1 MHAIMKDESLK
12 TIEQLRLFLEGTA
25 EVDFGLACKADRYA
39 WVQKTAARFQY
50 LTLGKAER
58 GVMIRYLVKVTGY
71 SRQQLTRLL
80 RQFRQCGRVQRR
92 QKTAA
97 AFPRRFTAAD
107 VRLLA
112 QVDQWHGTLSGPAT
126 KKLLERAW
134 RVFEDAE
141 YQRLSTLSVSHLYNL
156 RRAQGYVRCRVLK
169 TATRPVQIPI
179 GQRRKP
185 QPQGLPGYLRIDSV
199 HQGDFD
205 GVKGVYH
212 INAVDEVTQFEI
224 VATVER
230 ISEAD
235 LIPVLQVMLEDFPFV
250 IRGFHSDNGSEYI
263 NGRVAELLGTLL
275 VEFTKSRSRHS
286 NDNALAESK
295 NGAVVRKHW
304 GYAHL
309 PQKYAARLNA
319 FNRQY
324 LNPYL
329 NFHRPCFFPEVVTDA
344 KGKQRKRYP
353 YRCMMTPYE
362 KLKSLPGV
370 ESHLK
375 PGLSLQQLD
384 QTAKAQTDHQAAQ
397 QLQTQ
402 RRKLFQSISAQEQR
416 VA

>member
-1 MHAIMKDESLK
+1 MIDESLK
-12 TIEQLRLFLEGTA
+12 TIDQLRLFLEGTA
-25 EVDFGLACKADRYA
+25 EVDFGLSCKTHRYA
-39 WVQKTAARFQY
+39 WVQKTAARFHY
-50 LTLGKAER
+50 LRLGKAER
-58 GVMIRYLVKVTGY
+58 GVLIRYLMKVTGY
-71 SRQQLTRLL
+71 SRQQVTRLL
-80 RQFRQCGRVQRR
+80 RQFRQCGQVQRQPR
-92 QKTAA
+92 TGRPFATRYTA
-97 AFPRRFTAAD
+97 TD

-134 RVFEDAE
+134 QVFGDAK
-141 YQRLSTLSVSHLYNL
+141 YQRLSSLSVSHLYNL
-156 RRAQGYVRCRVLK
+156 RRAHGYVRCRVLK
-169 TATRPVQIPI
+169 TGTRPVHIPI

-185 QPQGLPGYLRIDSV
+185 QPNGLPGYLRIDSV

-205 GVKGVYH
+205 GAKGVYH

-230 ISEAD
+230 ISEAY
-235 LIPVLQVMLEDFPFV
+235 LLPALQVLLEDFPFV

-263 NGRVAELLGTLL
+263 NGRVAALLGKLL
-275 VEFTKSRSRHS
+275 VEFTKSRSRRS

-309 PQKYAARLNA
+309 PQKYATRLNT

-329 NFHRPCFFPEVVTDA
+329 NFHRPCFFPETITDA

-375 PGLSLQQLD
+375 PGLSLELLD
-384 QTAKAQTDHQAAQ
+384 QLATAQTDHQAAQ

-402 RRKLFQSISAQEQR
+402 RSKLFQSISRQEQR